1 MEKKRRLSS
10 LKKKIILFVILCW
23 GVPIAVFFAYTTSSY
38 RKGII
43 EKTEGL
49 MEDQLENMA
58 SFASIRIEDAITL
71 CQRPSYEKTWENAWK
86 KYLRGDYSRNDYLQD
101 VYTSLR
107 GKFYLDERFNMYAYY
122 CYGTEDPE
130 SFSSRTGISLKSY
143 VDEIQPYLKD
153 IIDSDSA
160 YACVR
165 VVDGRIFIVRNL
177 YTTMDYT
184 RYGTLVVELNRSK
197 VFQDVD
203 TGLLNDMV
211 VCFGSR
217 DARVDFVKNEEK
229 SDKEQLL
236 EQLLQK
242 YDGVSNHT
250 FSKAE
255 DATYRAYL
263 YQERRDDFHIGIVLF
278 ARKSE
283 LYSGLYQFYTIVAL
297 MFLLLIPLFGYV
309 VYFIRRNI
317 QHPIDRMLRASG
329 RMEAGEMGITV
340 EGDMP
345 NQEFMQMKESFDSM
359 SAQVKYLFDS
369 MYSEKLARKD
379 AQIQALQAQ
388 INPHFLNNT
397 LEMMNWQ
404 ARMSGATVVSK
415 MIESLG
421 TVLDYRMNRAN
432 VKEIHLA
439 EELQCIDAYFYIMS
453 MRFGQRLSIERKIDD
468 DLLYLMV
475 PPLILQPIVENA
487 IVHGVETV
495 KNGVIRLHVY
505 HDDENV
511 YLKVRNTGKKM
522 TEEELERIHAI
533 LEGDESRLPKN
544 TGRHTS
550 IGIQNVNRRIRLVY
564 GDEYGLSIE
573 QEEDCITVST
583 ITIPYVDHEDE
594 ISLKERSEA
603 QNELKNI
610 ARLNK

>member
-10 LKKKIILFVILCW
+10 LKKKIIVFVILCW

-153 IIDSDSA
+153 VIDSDSA

-388 INPHFLNNT
+388 INPHFLYNT
-397 LEMMNWQ
+397 LDAIAWMCEDGKN
-404 ARMSGATVVSK
+404 
-415 MIESLG
+415 E
-421 TVLDYRMNRAN
+421 D
-432 VKEIHLA
+432 A
-439 EELQCIDAYFYIMS
+439 EEMVTALA
-453 MRFGQRLSIERKIDD
+453 RLFRISISKGHELIPIEKEVEHAKSYLKIENYRYKNKFTYSFEVEESC
-468 DLLYLMV
+468 LSYLCNK
-475 PPLILQPIVENA
+475 ITLQPIIENA
-487 IVHGVETV
+487 IYHGVKQMIDEGEIWIRIFEDGEDIIFQV
-495 KNGVIRLHVY
+495 EDNGI
-505 HDDENV
+505 
-511 YLKVRNTGKKM
+511 GM
-522 TEEELERIHAI
+522 TEEQCREI
-533 LEGDESRLPKN
+533 LRKEPGDR
-544 TGRHTS
+544 TG
-550 IGIQNVNRRIRLVY
+550 IGIKNVNDRIKIY
-564 GDEYGLSIE
+564 FGSNYGLNITSELDEGTCVTIRMPKVR
-573 QEEDCITVST
+573 EEE
-583 ITIPYVDHEDE
+583 YE
-594 ISLKERSEA
+594 K
-603 QNELKNI
+603 K
-610 ARLNK
+610 

>member
-10 LKKKIILFVILCW
+10 LKKKIIVFVILCW

-153 IIDSDSA
+153 VIDSDSA

-283 LYSGLYQFYTIVAL
+283 LYSGLYQF
-297 MFLLLIPLFGYV
+297 
-309 VYFIRRNI
+309 
-317 QHPIDRMLRASG
+317 
-329 RMEAGEMGITV
+329 
-340 EGDMP
+340 
-345 NQEFMQMKESFDSM
+345 
-359 SAQVKYLFDS
+359 
-369 MYSEKLARKD
+369 
-379 AQIQALQAQ
+379 
-388 INPHFLNNT
+388 
-397 LEMMNWQ
+397 
-404 ARMSGATVVSK
+404 
-415 MIESLG
+415 
-421 TVLDYRMNRAN
+421 
-432 VKEIHLA
+432 
-439 EELQCIDAYFYIMS
+439 
-453 MRFGQRLSIERKIDD
+453 
-468 DLLYLMV
+468 
-475 PPLILQPIVENA
+475 
-487 IVHGVETV
+487 
-495 KNGVIRLHVY
+495 
-505 HDDENV
+505 
-511 YLKVRNTGKKM
+511 
-522 TEEELERIHAI
+522 
-533 LEGDESRLPKN
+533 
-544 TGRHTS
+544 
-550 IGIQNVNRRIRLVY
+550 
-564 GDEYGLSIE
+564 
-573 QEEDCITVST
+573 
-583 ITIPYVDHEDE
+583 
-594 ISLKERSEA
+594 
-603 QNELKNI
+603 
-610 ARLNK
+610 

>member
-10 LKKKIILFVILCW
+10 LKKKIIVFVILCW

-122 CYGTEDPE
+122 CYGTEDLE

-153 IIDSDSA
+153 VIDSDSA

-278 ARKSE
+278 ARKSK

-379 AQIQALQAQ
+379 AQIQAL
-388 INPHFLNNT
+388 
-397 LEMMNWQ
+397 
-404 ARMSGATVVSK
+404 
-415 MIESLG
+415 
-421 TVLDYRMNRAN
+421 
-432 VKEIHLA
+432 
-439 EELQCIDAYFYIMS
+439 
-453 MRFGQRLSIERKIDD
+453 
-468 DLLYLMV
+468 
-475 PPLILQPIVENA
+475 
-487 IVHGVETV
+487 
-495 KNGVIRLHVY
+495 
-505 HDDENV
+505 
-511 YLKVRNTGKKM
+511 
-522 TEEELERIHAI
+522 
-533 LEGDESRLPKN
+533 
-544 TGRHTS
+544 
-550 IGIQNVNRRIRLVY
+550 
-564 GDEYGLSIE
+564 
-573 QEEDCITVST
+573 
-583 ITIPYVDHEDE
+583 
-594 ISLKERSEA
+594 
-603 QNELKNI
+603 
-610 ARLNK
+610 